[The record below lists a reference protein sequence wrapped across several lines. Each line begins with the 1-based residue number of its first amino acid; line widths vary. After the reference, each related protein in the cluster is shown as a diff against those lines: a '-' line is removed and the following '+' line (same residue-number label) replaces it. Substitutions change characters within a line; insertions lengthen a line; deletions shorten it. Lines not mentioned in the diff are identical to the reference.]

1 MNKLAI
7 TTIAVLGLTMGQ
19 AMANPITDVATSTIE
34 SISVD
39 VSTIRQTIQ
48 TELWNSIVSELESAL
63 ELQAEEAVASTQEV
77 KDTSV
82 AVTRVE

>member
-19 AMANPITDVATSTIE
+19 AMANPITEVATSTIE

-63 ELQAEEAVASTQEV
+63 ELQAEEAVASTEEV